1 MFKKLLLTSALLATF
16 ATAHAQSSQNFGVTG
31 TVTPGACNVTLT
43 SGVANLGTITQA
55 TAKGYTVR
63 TGGTNTVYVPP
74 LQLIPIN
81 ISCGAATKVEVSFVD
96 NKPGKNFAL
105 DGGDLIRF
113 GMVDGA
119 AGTSAVGSYEMSF
132 ITTTIDSVAV
142 GTFLHAANG
151 ATTWNKT
158 IVAGVGNGYIA
169 PGYTTGF
176 AKVAAATVPESITTV
191 AGTLQMQIFL
201 SKTLVDGLTTT
212 FSPNGSGTL
221 TLVYL

>member
-16 ATAHAQSSQNFGVTG
+16 ASAHAQSSQNFGVTG

-55 TAKGYTVR
+55 TAKGYAVR
-63 TGGTNTVYVPP
+63 TGTVNSFYVPP
-74 LQLIPIN
+74 MQLIPIN

-96 NKPGKNFAL
+96 NKPGKNMAV
-105 DGGDLIRF
+105 DGGDVFRF

-119 AGTSAVGSYEMSF
+119 AGTSAVGAYEMSF
-132 ITTTIDSVAV
+132 ISTTIDTVAV
-142 GTFLHAANG
+142 GTLLHAANG
-151 ATTWNKT
+151 ATSWNKS
-158 IVAGVGNGYIA
+158 IVTGISNAYIA

-176 AKVAAATVPESITTV
+176 AKAAAATVPESLTTV

-212 FSPNGSGTL
+212 FSPTGSGTL
-221 TLVYL
+221 TLAYL